1 MNISMKKI
9 FLLLVLV
16 KISVY
21 APPLQIGGD
30 APLFVLKDQEGF
42 THNLV
47 SHRGSFVLLFFF
59 SRDYTFASQ
68 RKVQKIEKMIKDSL
82 NEKLIVYGISTDT
95 VKEQRAFYDKMHIS
109 FDLLSDINGSVI
121 GSYNAKSFLGTKP
134 FIILIG
140 PDGRI
145 FRTFDNMQKFLDSK
159 GLITSI
165 IKGSL

>member
-1 MNISMKKI
+1 MKKI
-9 FLLLVLV
+9 FLLVLLFAA
-16 KISVY
+16 SVY
-21 APPLQIGGD
+21 AKPLQIGGD

-42 THNLV
+42 THNLS

-59 SRDYTFASQ
+59 SRDYTFTSQ

-82 NEKLIVYGISTDT
+82 QENLIVYGISTDT

-109 FDLLSDINGSVI
+109 FDLLSDVKGEVI
-121 GSYNAKSFLGTKP
+121 KSYNAQSILGTKP
-134 FIILIG
+134 IFILIG

-159 GLITSI
+159 SIITSI